1 MPFRTDDGQPL
12 GELLLA
18 QRPADGYRFE
28 VRAGFVYD
36 DPVSGRRYT
45 VPARAPGAPLP
56 DPGVPEPPVH
66 GVTDLASV
74 PMWMWSFIASYGR
87 QSAAAI
93 LHDERSI
100 DAAELGDRRAALL
113 QRREDDR
120 VFRTGLR
127 EQRVPVLR
135 SWLMWAWVAAD
146 RERQFGGT
154 AGVLLLVQAIVGAIV
169 VVGASVAAF
178 WNPWWL
184 LALPAVALAA
194 WPWAAAGLATL
205 VLLLSG
211 SLAVLG
217 PLLALHLVALVP
229 FRLVEA
235 IVEVAAGGRAVDVV
249 RPTVAP
255 ETDPER

>member
-18 QRPADGYRFE
+18 QRPADGHRFD

-36 DPVSGRRYT
+36 DPVTGRRYT
-45 VPARAPGAPLP
+45 VPARPAGVPLP
-56 DPGVPEPPVH
+56 DPGVAEPPVH

-87 QSAAAI
+87 QSAPAI

-100 DAAELGDRRAALL
+100 VAAELGDRPAALA

-146 RERQFGGT
+146 RERQFGGA
-154 AGVLLLVQAIVGAIV
+154 AGVLLLVQSVVGAIV
-169 VVGASVAAF
+169 VLGASVAAF

-194 WPWAAAGLATL
+194 LPWAAARLATL
-205 VLLLSG
+205 VLLLMG

-235 IVEVAAGGRAVDVV
+235 IVEVLAGGDPRDVV

-255 ETDPER
+255 ETDPGM